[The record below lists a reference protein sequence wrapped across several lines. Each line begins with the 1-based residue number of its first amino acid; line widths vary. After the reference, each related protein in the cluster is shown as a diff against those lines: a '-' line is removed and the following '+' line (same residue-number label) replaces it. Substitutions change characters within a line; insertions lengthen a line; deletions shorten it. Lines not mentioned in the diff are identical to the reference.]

1 MHHIYNHEVRTLN
14 NLTDL
19 GEKLNFSS
27 SILRS
32 ILQTSTVV
40 ALEVIRK
47 QSPSENHDLSL
58 LIERFKKPSDGLP
71 LQILD
76 KSIPIIRSTVDKNFM
91 LGWFESI
98 EDRNP
103 LGKDLLDWI
112 EFRNK
117 SAHGVNDKNTTE
129 YWANKIT
136 NLIVCYLSSFEI
148 WIPKIVNNTQK
159 IKISKKEV
167 LIETPLNY
175 EGKSFVISEIK
186 EKKSIFK
193 IKAQILSL
201 ENSKTVNLD
210 LDDDNIFSDLEI
222 DNSKYKLISVKT
234 DSSEFILEHNI
245 PIRQTETFEGR
256 GNELL
261 LLKDWL
267 DDEDSRRCLI
277 YGDGGY
283 GKTTLV
289 LEFLNNLLDGN
300 IDVQRQLPT
309 VICYYTAKKTK
320 WSHEGIE
327 YFSTFS
333 PVVDDCIRDLIQ
345 CIHPL
350 LSKDWYT
357 HNGLNLIK
365 KAETLLREKNFNR
378 NDILIILDN
387 TETLATT
394 TQQTKE
400 LSQIIETIGRLIGR
414 VLITSRRQESIEAKQ
429 ILVEG
434 LSTEECVNL
443 LKSLASENDAES
455 IRKSGEPKLRK
466 VSEKLM
472 KKPILLEALAK
483 YVGRTKVGIESALD
497 SLYQKSNH
505 ELLDFLYEDAWERI
519 SDTQKELFYVISTL
533 NCPLDQYSI
542 SHSCQLLEVQHSEFQ
557 NSLSETH
564 FAILTD
570 YGHKYEIELVD
581 LARKF
586 FLKKC
591 SESPKSTQNSVQE
604 KAALVESH
612 VNKMNEIDR
621 NFKRDRVT
629 EAFRNE
635 YAREAKI
642 YSDKGDFKN
651 AIAMYEVAIEE
662 DPLNSA
668 LHDRFA
674 WLLANRTNQYE
685 EAQRMAKKAYDLNNK
700 NCDATVNLALIEYR
714 LGNIKEGDFYIDKS
728 VELGRPESF
737 SLLRK
742 AIVRSHQSKKSTLL
756 ESKVSLISEA
766 KLMLRK
772 AARINP
778 LSTGYDKKNSRDIER
793 YLKVVN
799 EQSKIL
805 EKELV
810 QSKTPSS

>member
-1 MHHIYNHEVRTLN
+1 MHQIYDHELKTLEA
-14 NLTDL
+14 LTDL
-19 GEKLNFSS
+19 GEKLNFGS

-32 ILQTSTVV
+32 ILQTSTIV

-47 QSPSENHDLSL
+47 LSPSESYDLSL
-58 LIERFKKPSDGLP
+58 LIERLKKPSDGLP

-76 KSIPIIRSTVDKNFM
+76 KSIPIIRSTIDKNFM
-91 LGWFESI
+91 IGWFENT
-98 EDRNP
+98 ENQGP
-103 LGKDLLDWI
+103 LGRDLLDWI

-117 SAHGVNDKNTTE
+117 SAHGVIDKRTTE
-129 YWANKIT
+129 EWSNKIT
-136 NLIVCYLSSFEI
+136 NLIIRYLSSFKYWMPNLSE
-148 WIPKIVNNTQK
+148 NSQK
-159 IKISKKEV
+159 IRILKKDIP
-167 LIETPLNY
+167 IETPLIY

-193 IKAQILSL
+193 IKAQTLSL
-201 ENSKTVNLD
+201 EDSKTVNID
-210 LDDDNIFSDLEI
+210 LNEDNIFSDLEP
-222 DNSKYKLISVKT
+222 DNSKYKLISINT
-234 DSSEFILEHNI
+234 DSSEYILEHNI

-267 DDEDSRRCLI
+267 NDEDSRRCLI

-300 IDVQRQLPT
+300 IDVERQLPT

-320 WSHEGIE
+320 WSHKGIE

-333 PVVDDCIRDLIQ
+333 PVVDDCIRELIQ
-345 CIHPL
+345 CIHPV

-357 HNGLNLIK
+357 QNGLNLIK
-365 KAETLLREKNFNR
+365 KAETLLKEKNFNR

-400 LSQIIETIGRLIGR
+400 LSQTIETIGRLIGR

-443 LKSLASENDAES
+443 LKSLANENDAES
-455 IRKSGEPKLRK
+455 IRKAGEPKLRK

-483 YVGRTKVGIESALD
+483 YVGRTRVGIESALD
-497 SLYQKSNH
+497 ALYQKSNN

-519 SDTQKELFYVISTL
+519 SDIQKELFYVISTL

-591 SESPKSTQNSVQE
+591 GESPKSTQNSVQE
-604 KAALVESH
+604 KAALVEAH
-612 VNKMNEIDR
+612 VKKMDEIDR

-674 WLLANRTNQYE
+674 WLLANRTSQYDT
-685 EAQRMAKKAYDLNNK
+685 AQKMAKRAYDLNNK

-728 VELGRPESF
+728 VALGRPESF

-742 AIVRSHQSKKSTLL
+742 AIARSHQSRNSSRLEKK
-756 ESKVSLISEA
+756 VALINEA
-766 KLMLRK
+766 KIMLRK

-778 LSTGYDKKNSRDIER
+778 LSTGYDKKNSRDIDR

-805 EKELV
+805 EQELI
-810 QSKTPSS
+810 QSKTLS

>member
-1 MHHIYNHEVRTLN
+1 MHQIYDHELKTLEA
-14 NLTDL
+14 LTDL
-19 GEKLNFSS
+19 GEKLNFGS

-32 ILQTSTVV
+32 ILQTSTIV

-47 QSPSENHDLSL
+47 LSPSESYDLSL
-58 LIERFKKPSDGLP
+58 LIERLKKPSDGLP

-76 KSIPIIRSTVDKNFM
+76 KSIPIIRSTIDKNFM
-91 LGWFESI
+91 IGWFENT
-98 EDRNP
+98 ENQGP
-103 LGKDLLDWI
+103 LGRDLLDWI

-117 SAHGVNDKNTTE
+117 SAHGVIDKRTTE
-129 YWANKIT
+129 EWSNKIT
-136 NLIVCYLSSFEI
+136 NLIIRYLSSFKYWMPNLSE
-148 WIPKIVNNTQK
+148 NSQK
-159 IKISKKEV
+159 IRILKKDIP
-167 LIETPLNY
+167 IETPLIY

-193 IKAQILSL
+193 IKAQTLSL
-201 ENSKTVNLD
+201 EDSKTVNID
-210 LDDDNIFSDLEI
+210 LNEDNIFSDLEP
-222 DNSKYKLISVKT
+222 DNSKYKLISINT
-234 DSSEFILEHNI
+234 DSSEYILEHNI

-267 DDEDSRRCLI
+267 NDEDSRRCLI

-300 IDVQRQLPT
+300 IDVERQLPT

-320 WSHEGIE
+320 WSHKGIE

-333 PVVDDCIRDLIQ
+333 PVVDDCIRELIQ
-345 CIHPL
+345 CIHPV

-357 HNGLNLIK
+357 QNGLNLIK
-365 KAETLLREKNFNR
+365 KAETLLKEKNFNR

-400 LSQIIETIGRLIGR
+400 LSQTIETIGRLIGR

-443 LKSLASENDAES
+443 LKSLANENDAES
-455 IRKSGEPKLRK
+455 IRKAGEPKLRK

-483 YVGRTKVGIESALD
+483 YVGRTRVGIESALD
-497 SLYQKSNH
+497 ALYQKSNN

-519 SDTQKELFYVISTL
+519 SDIQKELFYVISTL

-591 SESPKSTQNSVQE
+591 GESPKSTQNSVQE
-604 KAALVESH
+604 KAALVEAH
-612 VNKMNEIDR
+612 VKKMDEIDR

-674 WLLANRTNQYE
+674 WLLANRTSQYDT
-685 EAQRMAKKAYDLNNK
+685 AQKMAKRAYDLNNK

-728 VELGRPESF
+728 VALGRPESF

-742 AIVRSHQSKKSTLL
+742 AIARSHQSRKSSRLEKK
-756 ESKVSLISEA
+756 VALINEA
-766 KLMLRK
+766 KIMLRK

-778 LSTGYDKKNSRDIER
+778 LSTGYDKKNSRDIDR

-805 EKELV
+805 EQELI
-810 QSKTPSS
+810 QSKTLS